1 MDSTFCPEI
10 QARKIYWILFSQ
22 TERESEKHERK
33 IKEVRQERKE

>member
-22 TERESEKHERK
+22 TERERERK